1 MRKQLEELVEIA
13 QDLRNT
19 LAENSSVLDTRIDV
33 SDNIKVNTAGMEYMN
48 MSFNPFPNKI
58 EISVYRSANFNQNTV
73 TIDINRVSDEDL
85 DAIVLRSK
93 EEIAIFRRLFEQQIV
108 AKRRIKILELQAELE
123 KLSADKDVYT
133 STSSI

>member
-1 MRKQLEELVEIA
+1 MRKQLEELVELA
-13 QDLRNT
+13 TDLRNS
-19 LAENSSVLDTRIDV
+19 LAENSSVLDSTIVV
-33 SDNIKVNTAGMEYMN
+33 SDNIKVHTSGTDYMTI
-48 MSFNPFPNKI
+48 SFNPFPGKL
-58 EISVYRSANFNQNTV
+58 EIGVYRTSNFNQNTV

>member
-1 MRKQLEELVEIA
+1 MRNQLNQLVELA
-13 QDLRNT
+13 TDLRNS
-19 LAENSSVLDTRIDV
+19 LAENSSVLDSRINV
-33 SDNIKVNTAGMEYMN
+33 SDNIKVNTSGVEYMSI
-48 MSFNPFPNKI
+48 SFNSFPAKL
-58 EISVYRSANFNQNTV
+58 EINVYRSATFNQNTV
-73 TIDINRVSDEDL
+73 NIDINRVSDEDL